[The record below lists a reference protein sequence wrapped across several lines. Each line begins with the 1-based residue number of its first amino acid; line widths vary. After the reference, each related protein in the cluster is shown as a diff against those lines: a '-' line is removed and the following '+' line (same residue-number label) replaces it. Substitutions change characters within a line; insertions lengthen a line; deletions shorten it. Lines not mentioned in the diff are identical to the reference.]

1 MPTMR
6 EKYIRRF
13 NTWLAETKYPG
24 IYKLKKGGYLV
35 RIRAT
40 DPFSQKEKEVR
51 RTHSRMTIEQ
61 ALAWQGQEKERLL
74 LLLGQGQAQK
84 ACFDI
89 FAASILQR
97 KIDQGKI
104 KGDSVRKTT
113 DQYTHLINGTTV
125 RDKDTGDV
133 LAKVDASGNVPVE
146 RITARLI
153 QTWKSNL
160 GKLIRDGHYRP
171 STING
176 WFAQLRELMSIAVTE
191 HDLRKNPM
199 NGVKDFD
206 LSEHRT
212 YSEKAP
218 NSLDPNQ
225 TMRFLEKLLE
235 LYPQHYAF
243 AYLGFMTGGRIS
255 IMITLRRSGPDPDI
269 DWSTGRLLN
278 RRSKGHGPEVR
289 QVVKQKDNFG
299 VPLPQ
304 ELVDILQ
311 WHVETQL
318 DERQVKNKE
327 HLLFPGSKG
336 ATYRSLSSLAKPFAK
351 VAQAIG
357 VKFRFT
363 QRGMRRTFNDLS
375 RAAKL
380 EPDIIRSIS
389 GHHTDQMREWY
400 STYRAGERRAGIA
413 AVIDVVAAH
422 RAIGE
427 ALGGSDFDD
436 APSDDAAEG
445 TEPASSSELPLAGGM
460 GGR

>member
-1 MPTMR
+1 
-6 EKYIRRF
+6 
-13 NTWLAETKYPG
+13 
-24 IYKLKKGGYLV
+24 
-35 RIRAT
+35 
-40 DPFSQKEKEVR
+40 
-51 RTHSRMTIEQ
+51 MTIEQ
-61 ALAWQGQEKERLL
+61 ALAWQGQEKERLS
-74 LLLGQGQAQK
+74 LLLGEGPAQRVS
-84 ACFDI
+84 FDI
-89 FAASILQR
+89 FSATILQR

-104 KGDSVRKTT
+104 NGDSVRKTA
-113 DQYTHLINGTTV
+113 DQYAHLIKGTTV
-125 RDKDTGDV
+125 RDKTTGEV
-133 LAKVDASGNVPVE
+133 IVKVDAFGNVPVE
-146 RITARLI
+146 RITTRLI
-153 QTWKSNL
+153 QAWKSKL
-160 GKLIRDGHYRP
+160 GTLIRDGHYKP
-171 STING
+171 STVNG
-176 WFAQLRELMSIAVTE
+176 WLSQMRELMAIAVAE

-206 LSEHRT
+206 LSGYRP

-218 NSLDPNQ
+218 NALDPHQ
-225 TMRFLEKLLE
+225 TKLFLEKLLE

-243 AYLGFMTGGRIS
+243 AYLGFMTGARIS
-255 IMITLRRSGPDPDI
+255 IMITMRRAGPDPDI
-269 DWSTGRLLN
+269 DWTTGRLLN

-289 QVVKQKDNFG
+289 DVIKQKDNFG
-299 VPLPQ
+299 VPLPR

-318 DERQVKNKE
+318 DERQLKNKE
-327 HLLFPGSKG
+327 QLLFPGSKG
-336 ATYRSLSSLAKPFAK
+336 ATFRSLSSLAKPFAK
-351 VAQAIG
+351 VAESIG

-422 RAIGE
+422 RAIGD

-436 APSDDAAEG
+436 SAPDEAAEG
-445 TEPASSSELPLAGGM
+445 AESDSSSPELPLAGGM